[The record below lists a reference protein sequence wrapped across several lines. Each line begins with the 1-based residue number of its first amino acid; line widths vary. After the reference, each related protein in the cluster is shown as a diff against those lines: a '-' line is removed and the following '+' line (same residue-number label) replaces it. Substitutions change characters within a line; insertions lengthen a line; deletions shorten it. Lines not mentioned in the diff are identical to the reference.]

1 MMVYLTRRY
10 RFSAGHRLHNDALNP
25 EENRRVYGKCNNPNG
40 HGHNYLL
47 EVTVGG
53 AIDPAT
59 GMVFDLAAL
68 DGIVAERVLEKF
80 DHKNLNLDMENF
92 RTQVPTTENLCL
104 EIYKLLRPPLEQA
117 GVERGLLLDRVR
129 LEETSLNSCE
139 YVPERAGRKKGK
151 GGEQL

>member
-1 MMVYLTRRY
+1 MVYLTRRY
-10 RFSAGHRLHNDALNP
+10 RFSAGHRLHNDALSA
-25 EENRRVYGKCNNPNG
+25 EDNRRVYGKCNNPNG

-59 GMVFDLAAL
+59 GMVFDLVAL

-92 RTQVPTTENLCL
+92 RALVPTTENLCL
-104 EIYKLLRPPLEQA
+104 EIYELLRTPLEEAA
-117 GVERGLLLDRVR
+117 GARVLQLDRVR
-129 LEETSLNSCE
+129 LEETSLNSFE
-139 YVPERAGRKKGK
+139 FVPEYADGKMGK
-151 GGEQL
+151 G

>member
-1 MMVYLTRRY
+1 MVYLTRRY
-10 RFSAGHRLHNDALNP
+10 RFSAGHRLHNDALSA

-47 EVTVGG
+47 EITVAG

-68 DGIVAERVLEKF
+68 DGIVAERVIEKL

-92 RTQVPTTENLCL
+92 RTRVPTTENLCL
-104 EIYKLLRPPLEQA
+104 EIYKLLRNPLEA
-117 GVERGLLLDRVR
+117 VGAVRGLQLERVR
-129 LEETSLNSCE
+129 LEETSLNSFE
-139 YVPERAGRKKGK
+139 YVPEHAGCEKGK
-151 GGEQL
+151 GREPL